1 MSNSRAMRAEALQ
14 ANRTYQILIA
24 SEIRKFTG
32 LYHYNLEKQRVL
44 GDVLKKSTLSRTLD
58 FGVSL
63 PPEEI
68 DRCSRSSNNKRI
80 SRTTTS
86 VRKRIRLFKDQ
97 LLVDSSGEE
106 PLPNSDTLYISDT
119 LQGIPRTHIQE
130 KFSPIEKSCLRKALQ
145 LRVQM
150 KLTQQACDFFS
161 EKKAAGV
168 DASDSYCEEY
178 KRIQNIDEKTTRG
191 LLEDADWPFIA
202 HLLFCQTEPDRIKIV
217 GARPKRSALE
227 CQIYWEGIETANT
240 GEWSDH
246 ELNRLKQ
253 IVRNNKGFHWR
264 KIAHELGTNRAPLEC
279 FRQWQTRFNRH
290 LRKSTLWTQEEDDR
304 MISLIKHTCGD
315 ADFLGVSANMEGRNH
330 MQCWMRWRNT
340 LRPGIKMRTPFRPI
354 EDICLYLAVTSRG
367 FNWKQLTPHL
377 DDVSG
382 RGRTDVNAR
391 ERFVN
396 FMDPK
401 LFFDNFTKSEE
412 RVVEQLMVKYFADRI
427 KPSRGIKKKNTSLL
441 PQEWKFVASKFRKLK
456 TKRSTYQVK
465 RTWYLMRRKERSQKR
480 NELVR
485 ARKTALRG
493 KPGVIVKNHGSKIV
507 VPQGSTG
514 NNTFQIRDSNMNV
527 RKVSPWSSL
536 GEEHNLKRKKLESL
550 PKMHVKRP
558 RL

>member
-1 MSNSRAMRAEALQ
+1 MSQSRVSLRAEALK

-44 GDVLKKSTLSRTLD
+44 GDVLKKSTISRTLD

-63 PPEEI
+63 PPEDI
-68 DRCSRSSNNKRI
+68 DRCSRSSNKRI

-86 VRKRIRLFKDQ
+86 VRKRIRLFKYQ

-106 PLPNSDTLYISDT
+106 PLPNSDTSYIVEI

-130 KFSPIEKSCLRKALQ
+130 KFSPLEKSCLRKALQ
-145 LRVQM
+145 LRIQM

-161 EKKAAGV
+161 EKKAEGV
-168 DASDSYCEEY
+168 DASDRYCEEF
-178 KRIQNIDEKTTRG
+178 KRIQNIDEKTTMG
-191 LLEDADWPFIA
+191 SLEDADWPFIA
-202 HLLFCQTEPDRIKIV
+202 HLLFCQTEPDRIKKV

-240 GEWSDH
+240 GEWREE

-253 IVRNNKGFHWR
+253 IVRDNKGFHWR
-264 KIAHELGTNRAPLEC
+264 KIAHEVGTNRAPLDC

-290 LRKSTLWTQEEDDR
+290 LRKSTLWTQEEDDK
-304 MISLIKHTCGD
+304 MLSLIKHSCGD
-315 ADFLGVSANMEGRNH
+315 ADFLGVSANMGGRNH

-340 LRPGIKMRTPFRPI
+340 LRPGIKMRTPFTPI

-382 RGRTDVNAR
+382 RGRTDVNVR

-401 LFFDNFTKSEE
+401 LFFDNFTKSEQS
-412 RVVEQLMVKYFADRI
+412 VLEQLMVKYFAERI
-427 KPSRGIKKKNTSLL
+427 KPSRGIKKKKTSLL
-441 PQEWKFVASKFRKLK
+441 PKEWKFVASKFRKLK

-485 ARKTALRG
+485 AMKTALRG
-493 KPGVIVKNHGSKIV
+493 KPGVIVKNSRSKV
-507 VPQGSTG
+507 AAQESTG
-514 NNTFQIRDSNMNV
+514 NNTFPIRDSNMNE

-536 GEEHNLKRKKLESL
+536 EKEYNPKRKRLESL
-550 PKMHVKRP
+550 PNIHVKRP